1 VSRAG
6 LDKQPHDVATMFD
19 GVAEKYDLTNDILS
33 MGQDRRWRRRVV
45 DLVAPKPGEVILDL
59 AAGTGTSSQPFAD
72 AGATVVP
79 CDFSIGMLEVGK
91 RNRPS
96 LPFTAGDGM
105 RLPFGDDVFDAV
117 TISFGLRNI
126 VDPIAGLR
134 EMLRVTRPGG
144 RIVVCEFSTPTWGPF
159 DAVYTNYL
167 MRALP
172 PVARAVSSNP
182 ESYVYLAESIRA
194 WPDQKGLAL
203 RMVEAGWGRVE
214 WHNLSAGI
222 VALHHSTKPTS
233 R

>member
-1 VSRAG
+1 MSRAG
-6 LDKQPHDVATMFD
+6 LDKEPHDVARMFD
-19 GVAEKYDLTNDILS
+19 GVAEKYDITNDVLS
-33 MGQDRRWRRRVV
+33 MGQDRRWRKRVV
-45 DLVAPKPGEVILDL
+45 ELVAPRPGELILDL
-59 AAGTGTSSQPFAD
+59 AAGTGTSSEPFAD

-91 RNRPS
+91 KARPG
-96 LPFTAGDGM
+96 LPFAAGDGM
-105 RLPFGDDVFDAV
+105 KLPFGDDVFDAV

-126 VDPIAGLR
+126 HDPIEGLR
-134 EMLRVTRPGG
+134 EMLRVTKPGG

-159 DAVYTNYL
+159 DAIYSNYL

-172 PVARAVSSNP
+172 AVARTVSSNP

-203 RMVEAGWGRVE
+203 RMVEAGWGKVD

-222 VALHHSTKPTS
+222 VALHHSIKPS
-233 R
+233 